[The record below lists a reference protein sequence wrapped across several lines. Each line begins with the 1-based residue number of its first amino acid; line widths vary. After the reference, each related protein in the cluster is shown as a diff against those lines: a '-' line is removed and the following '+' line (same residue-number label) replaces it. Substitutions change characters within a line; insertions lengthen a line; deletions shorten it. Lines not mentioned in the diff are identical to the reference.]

1 MTIQPRGRK
10 PRGGES
16 NVKRPALVLAVSA
29 LALAALA
36 VAATAPAPAPF
47 GVIDYVEGAVTLT
60 RAGKAMSDP
69 NFGDAIRPDDFVKT
83 GADGTLIIAMDKT
96 TGMRGTITVK
106 PKSAVYI
113 RLDPKAGAQKTTL
126 ELMAGQIAS
135 KVSKLAGAPSMSVQ
149 TAVATAGVR
158 GTEYGVLT
166 SVNGSISVFCLEGA
180 VFVEDETGKVD
191 VPAGRAAERK
201 AGQRL
206 KVLPVAISSG
216 EDFARR
222 WIADEIEVFKGGA
235 VKFLDDYATR
245 YDDLKK
251 RFDAAFEPIQR
262 SAALKKWMDEDRSGA
277 AVNPRSAA
285 TMREKK
291 EVDGPILEA
300 RKALFMFERIYY
312 RLDEIDA
319 IVRGTSLERE
329 LIRPGLTVG
338 EFLRRIRDERDALGK
353 RVALYRYAEKLYNM
367 RSETSLFGDSGG
379 SFFGD
384 ADSFFGKP

>member
-1 MTIQPRGRK
+1 M
-10 PRGGES
+10 
-16 NVKRPALVLAVSA
+16 KRPVLLLSG
-29 LALAALA
+29 AALA
-36 VAATAPAPAPF
+36 VAVLVLAASAPAVAPF
-47 GVIDYVEGAVTLT
+47 GAIDYVEGSVTLT
-60 RAGKAMSDP
+60 RAGKTLSDP

-113 RLDPKAGAQKTTL
+113 RLDPKAGSQKTTL

-135 KVSKLAGAPSMSVQ
+135 KVTKLAGTPSMSVQ

-222 WIADEIEVFKGGA
+222 WFADEIEVFKGGA
-235 VKFLDDYATR
+235 VKFLDDYAAR

-262 SAALKKWMDEDRSGA
+262 SAALKKWMDEDRAGV
-277 AVNPRSAA
+277 AVNPRSA
-285 TMREKK
+285 TTLREKK

-300 RKALFMFERIYY
+300 RKVLFMFERIYY

-338 EFLRRIRDERDALGK
+338 EFLRRVRDERDALGK
-353 RVALYRYAEKLYNM
+353 RVALYRYAEKLYSL
-367 RSETSLFGDSGG
+367 RSETSLFGDSGS

-384 ADSFFGKP
+384 SDSFFGKP

>member
-1 MTIQPRGRK
+1 M
-10 PRGGES
+10 
-16 NVKRPALVLAVSA
+16 KRPVLVLSIAV
-29 LALAALA
+29 ALAAILA
-36 VAATAPAPAPF
+36 ISASAPAVAPF
-47 GVIDYVEGAVTLT
+47 GAIDYVEGAVTIT

-106 PKSAVYI
+106 PRSAVYI

-135 KVSKLAGAPSMSVQ
+135 KVTKLAGTPSMSVQ

-158 GTEYGVLT
+158 GTEYGVLS
-166 SVNGSISVFCLEGA
+166 SVNGSISVFCVEGA

-191 VPAGRAAERK
+191 VPAGRAAERRT
-201 AGQRL
+201 GERL

-222 WIADEIEVFKGGA
+222 WMSDEIEVFKGGA

-245 YDDLKK
+245 YDDLKR

-262 SAALKKWMDEDRSGA
+262 SAALKKWMDEDRAGV
-277 AVNPRSAA
+277 AVNPRSAT

-300 RKALFMFERIYY
+300 RKVLFTFERIYY

-329 LIRPGLTVG
+329 LIRPGLTAG

-353 RVALYRYAEKLYNM
+353 RVALYRYAERLYSM
-367 RSETSLFGDSGG
+367 RSETGLFGDSGG

-384 ADSFFGKP
+384 SSSFFGKP

>member
-1 MTIQPRGRK
+1 M
-10 PRGGES
+10 
-16 NVKRPALVLAVSA
+16 KRPVLVLSVAALAIAA
-29 LALAALA
+29 LALS
-36 VAATAPAPAPF
+36 ATAPAVAPF
-47 GVIDYVEGAVTLT
+47 GEIDYVEGSVTVT
-60 RAGKAMSDP
+60 RAGKAMTDP
-69 NFGDAIRPDDFVKT
+69 NFGDPIRPDDLVKT
-83 GADGTLIIAMDKT
+83 GPDGTLIIAMDKT

-106 PKSAVYI
+106 PRSAVYI
-113 RLDPKAGAQKTTL
+113 RLDPKAGSQKTTL

-135 KVSKLAGAPSMSVQ
+135 KVTKLAGAPSMKVQ

-158 GTEYGVLT
+158 GTEYGVLS

-180 VFVEDETGKVD
+180 VFVEDETGELD

-206 KVLPVAISSG
+206 KVLPVAVSSG

-222 WIADEIEVFKGGA
+222 WISDEIEVFKGGA
-235 VKFLDDYATR
+235 LKFLDDYATR

-251 RFDAAFEPIQR
+251 RFDTAFEPIQR
-262 SAALKKWMDEDRSGA
+262 SAALKKWMDEDRAGTL
-277 AVNPRSAA
+277 VNPRSPS
-285 TMREKK
+285 TLREKK

-300 RKALFMFERIYY
+300 RKVLFMFERIYY

-367 RSETSLFGDSGG
+367 RSETNPFGDSGG

-384 ADSFFGKP
+384 SGSFFGKP